1 MLLTIISFIFV
12 LSVVVF
18 VHEFGHFILA
28 KLNDVYVLTFSI
40 GFGPKIL
47 KMRYGETEYAISIIP
62 FGGYNKFAGET
73 EEEEEDE
80 AEIEEENDDEFDELD
95 IPEHRTFRA
104 KSPWRKITII
114 LAGPAM
120 NLLLAYV
127 LYVGSIWVQGVF
139 MPESYSVVDRVMEDS
154 PAMEAGFER
163 GDIIL
168 AVNGEP
174 LTYDNDLRHFVSG
187 NDSGELEFK
196 VKRGADTVYLF
207 AAPSYNSEE
216 ERKTVG
222 LLMSVPPRVGDV
234 KQDSP
239 AWNAGIRNGAYIRAV
254 NDTTVHTFSEVAEMI
269 HNSLGEK
276 VRVTWEQDGVERSAE
291 LETESIKLPAQGEGD
306 KLDVVEAGS
315 IGIKEYYVKEGV
327 SFTEAIAYGSRAFWV
342 MTVRILDFLKKL
354 ITGKASVKAVGGP
367 LAIGKLAGDMVRW
380 GFNYLISFIA
390 FFSIN
395 LGIIN
400 LFPLLPFDGG
410 HFVLYLFEGV
420 SGRQVNARIKNGMMQ
435 VGFVLLIIL
444 MVMIMALDIFNLF
457 G

>member
-1 MLLTIISFIFV
+1 MFLTIISFVFV

-28 KLNDVYVLTFSI
+28 KLNGVYVLTFSI

-47 KMRYGETEYAISIIP
+47 RFKYGETEYAVSIIP

-73 EEEEEDE
+73 EEEEEESEEDSAVDE
-80 AEIEEENDDEFDELD
+80 REED

-104 KSPWRKITII
+104 KSPWRKISII

-120 NLLLAYV
+120 NLLLALV
-127 LYVGSIWVQGVF
+127 LYIGSIWIQGVYKTE
-139 MPESYSVVDRVMEDS
+139 PYGVVDRVEKNS

-163 GDIIL
+163 GDRIL
-168 AVNGEP
+168 EVNGEP
-174 LTYDNDLRHFVSG
+174 LTFERGLSSYISG
-187 NDSGELEFK
+187 DEGQRLNFR
-196 VKRGADTVYLF
+196 VKRG
-207 AAPSYNSEE
+207 SEIITLSATPTYDKE
-216 ERKTVG
+216 LGRNTVG
-222 LLMSVPPRVGDV
+222 LALGIPPRVGDV

-239 AWNAGIRNGAYIRAV
+239 AWEAGIRSGAYIV
-254 NDTTVHTFSEVAEMI
+254 SINDTTVYTFNEVAEKI
-269 HNSLGEK
+269 HGSLGENIT
-276 VRVTWEQDGVERSAE
+276 VTWEQDGARHRAT
-291 LETESIKLPAQGEGD
+291 LEPESIDLPSGGE

-315 IGIKEYYVKEGV
+315 IGIKEYYIKEDV
-327 SFTEAIAYGSRAFWV
+327 SFIQAASYGSAAFWR
-342 MTVRILDFLKKL
+342 MMQRILDFLKKL

-367 LAIGKLAGDMVRW
+367 LRIGQMAGDMIRW

-410 HFVLYLFEGV
+410 HFVLYLIEGV
-420 SGRQVNARIKNGMMQ
+420 SGRQINARFKNAMMQ
-435 VGFVLLIIL
+435 AGFILLIIL
-444 MVMIMALDIFNLF
+444 MVLVMALDIFNVF

>member
-1 MLLTIISFIFV
+1 MLLTIISFVFV

-28 KLNDVYVLTFSI
+28 KLNGVYVLTFSI

-47 KMRYGETEYAISIIP
+47 RFKYGETEYAISIIP

-73 EEEEEDE
+73 EEEEEESEEDSAGDE
-80 AEIEEENDDEFDELD
+80 REED

-104 KSPWRKITII
+104 KSPWRKISII

-120 NLLLAYV
+120 NLLLALV
-127 LYVGSIWVQGVF
+127 LYIGSIWIQGVYKTE
-139 MPESYSVVDRVMEDS
+139 PYGVVDRVEKNS

-163 GDIIL
+163 GDRIL
-168 AVNGEP
+168 EVNGEP
-174 LTYDNDLRHFVSG
+174 LTFERGLSSYISG
-187 NDSGELEFK
+187 DEGQKLNFR
-196 VKRGADTVYLF
+196 VKRG
-207 AAPSYNSEE
+207 SEVITLSANPTYDRE
-216 ERKTVG
+216 LGRNTVG
-222 LLMSVPPRVGDV
+222 LALGIPPRVGDV
-234 KQDSP
+234 KKDSP
-239 AWNAGIRNGAYIRAV
+239 AWEAGIRSGAYIV
-254 NDTTVHTFSEVAEMI
+254 SINDTTVYTFNEVAEKI
-269 HNSLGEK
+269 HGSLGEK
-276 VRVTWEQDGVERSAE
+276 ITVTWEQDGARHSAT
-291 LETESIKLPAQGEGD
+291 LEPESIDLPSGGE

-315 IGIKEYYVKEGV
+315 IGIKEYYLKEDV
-327 SFTEAIAYGSRAFWV
+327 SLIQAASYGSTAFWR
-342 MTVRILDFLKKL
+342 MMERILDFLKKL

-367 LAIGKLAGDMVRW
+367 LRIGQMAGDMVRW

-410 HFVLYLFEGV
+410 HFVLYLIEGV
-420 SGRQVNARIKNGMMQ
+420 SGRQINARLKNAMMQ
-435 VGFVLLIIL
+435 AGFILLIIL
-444 MVMIMALDIFNLF
+444 MVLVMALDIFNVF